1 MTQRGVFAF
10 TVSAEAHA
18 HPAGDG
24 EQLTALGD
32 VAGLTGD
39 VLEAVGD
46 DPVVDHGDGDA
57 VALHFH
63 QLGGVAAELG
73 GQYAVIGAGA
83 AAALHMTRDAHA
95 GLHAGLF
102 LYRLRNAVGGGLS
115 LIHI

>member
-1 MTQRGVFAF
+1 MSNFWGSFQTQRGVFIF
-10 TVSAEAHA
+10 RVSAEAHA

-46 DPVVDHGDGDA
+46 DAVVDHGDGDA

-63 QLGGVAAELG
+63 QFGVVAAELSG
-73 GQYAVIGAGA
+73 
-83 AAALHMTRDAHA
+83 
-95 GLHAGLF
+95 
-102 LYRLRNAVGGGLS
+102 
-115 LIHI
+115 

>member
-1 MTQRGVFAF
+1 MTQRDVFIF
-10 TVSAEAHA
+10 RVSAEAHA

-46 DPVVDHGDGDA
+46 DAVVDHGDGDA

-63 QLGGVAAELG
+63 QLRGVAAELG

-83 AAALHMTRDAHA
+83 APRCIWPGMQTRVSIPVFFWTAAAM
-95 GLHAGLF
+95 
-102 LYRLRNAVGGGLS
+102 RLVAVTP
-115 LIHI
+115 

>member
-10 TVSAEAHA
+10 IVSAEAHA

-46 DPVVDHGDGDA
+46 DA
-57 VALHFH
+57 VFDI
-63 QLGGVAAELG
+63 
-73 GQYAVIGAGA
+73 Y
-83 AAALHMTRDAHA
+83 M
-95 GLHAGLF
+95 
-102 LYRLRNAVGGGLS
+102 
-115 LIHI
+115 

>member
-46 DPVVDHGDGDA
+46 DAVVDHGDGDA

-73 GQYAVIGAGA
+73 GQLGLPPRCIWPGMQTRVSIPVFFWTA
-83 AAALHMTRDAHA
+83 AAM
-95 GLHAGLF
+95 
-102 LYRLRNAVGGGLS
+102 RLVAVTP
-115 LIHI
+115 

>member
-1 MTQRGVFAF
+1 MSNFWGSFQTQRGVFAF

-46 DPVVDHGDGDA
+46 DAVVDHGDGDA

-63 QLGGVAAELG
+63 QLGGIAAELG
-73 GQYAVIGAGA
+73 GQHTAICSA
-83 AAALHMTRDAHA
+83 AAM
-95 GLHAGLF
+95 
-102 LYRLRNAVGGGLS
+102 RLVAVTP
-115 LIHI
+115 

>member
-1 MTQRGVFAF
+1 MTQRGVFIF
-10 TVSAEAHA
+10 RVSAEAHA

-46 DPVVDHGDGDA
+46 DAVVDHSDGDA

-63 QLGGVAAELG
+63 QLGA
-73 GQYAVIGAGA
+73 
-83 AAALHMTRDAHA
+83 
-95 GLHAGLF
+95 
-102 LYRLRNAVGGGLS
+102 
-115 LIHI
+115 